1 LAASES
7 NRAIPAYQA
16 GPVDRLGRGQR
27 KVEVSIG
34 APSIEEGGGLEP
46 QRARPGAFE
55 TPPAALAGSPS
66 KSAPPP
72 GVNRW
77 EMVEDG
83 VLETR
88 PAGPPGFRPGPAAWL
103 VHPPRKAADSNG
115 TVLPAH
121 PLATEPGALSGSPS
135 VRWEG
140 VEPSR
145 PKTHA
150 PGACAA
156 ASYATSAWTGGL
168 RRGRRRS
175 WCARRESNPQPTAT
189 QADLSTGVGV

>member
-1 LAASES
+1 MAASES

-103 VHPPRKAADSNG
+103 VHPPRKVADSNG

-156 ASYATSAWTGGL
+156 AIYATSAWTGGL
-168 RRGRRRS
+168 RRGR
-175 WCARRESNPQPTAT
+175 
-189 QADLSTGVGV
+189 